1 VHDTRTDMASGL
13 YDETVFHHAT
23 YADKIKAHGPCVII
37 NATEMTLGTRYQFTQ
52 DYADNIRS
60 DLSRLPVS
68 RAVTASSAVPILFS
82 PVTLT
87 NYSGDCEMR
96 PRIA

>member
-1 VHDTRTDMASGL
+1 MHDTRTDMASGL

-68 RAVTASSAVPILFS
+68 RAVTASSVVPILFS
-82 PVTLT
+82 PIPLPTTRANV
-87 NYSGDCEMR
+87 R
-96 PRIA
+96 